1 MEPTKNILIKNTTLL
16 LTLMLCAMAM
26 AKGQITVTNA
36 TFPVAGD
43 SLLTSTD
50 QSVSTISIPK
60 NGLNQVWDLRKLNAG
75 TVDVV
80 YVKKASEGKAFAT
93 FPKAKLIEQRGG
105 LEYYINVT
113 NGVYEEIGFSG
124 ATPDL
129 FNINTATRINPSNI
143 LRRAPMNFLDLNNTQ
158 TATSIPFS
166 LAILPDS
173 LKSQFG
179 ALAGLA
185 DSIRIKFSASRTD
198 LVDGYGTLRLPMGD
212 FEALREKRITY
223 SQSDVEAFVRFT
235 KTWVNIS
242 QFIPT
247 GQLPGGISGFLGK
260 DTTTAYF
267 FFGSKTKEPLA
278 EVTVS
283 NTDITQAT
291 EVTYKNIRKPV
302 AVNEVASEN
311 ALNKPD
317 IKAMPNPA
325 IDIVNFELS
334 NLPQGNYTI
343 RIYNLLGS
351 VVWEEQHNVTGFKSV
366 RLDTNYLKKGTYLY
380 SLTDSRG
387 RMLATKKLIVL
398 KA

>member
-1 MEPTKNILIKNTTLL
+1 MRNLL
-16 LTLMLCAMAM
+16 LFFPMMFCALAMAN
-26 AKGQITVTNA
+26 GQITVINS
-36 TFPVAGD
+36 TFPTAGD

-50 QSVSTISIPK
+50 GTVSTITIPK
-60 NGLNQVWDLRKLNAG
+60 NGLNQVWDLRKLNASA
-75 TVDVV
+75 VDVV
-80 YVKKASEGKAFAT
+80 YVKRASEGKAFSI
-93 FPKAKLIEQRGG
+93 FPNAELMEQRGG

-113 NGVYEEIGFSG
+113 NGVYEEIGFAG
-124 ATPDL
+124 ATADL
-129 FNINTATRINPSNI
+129 FNINTATRISPSNI
-143 LRRAPMNFLDLNNTQ
+143 LRRAPLNFFDLNNTQ
-158 TATSIPFS
+158 SATSIPFS

-179 ALAGLA
+179 PLASLA
-185 DSIRIKFSASRTD
+185 DSIRIKFSATRTD
-198 LVDGYGTLRLPMGD
+198 LVDGYGTLRLPIGD
-212 FEALREKRITY
+212 FDALREKRITY
-223 SQSDVEAFVRFT
+223 SQSDVEAYVRFT

-247 GQLPGGISGFLGK
+247 GQLPGGIAGFLGK
-260 DTTTAYF
+260 DTTTTYH
-267 FFGSKTKEPLA
+267 FFGSKSKEPLA

-283 NTDITQAT
+283 NADITQAT
-291 EVTYKNIRKPV
+291 EVTYKNVRKAVP
-302 AVNEVASEN
+302 VNEVVSEN
-311 ALNKPD
+311 VVIKPD

-351 VVWEEQHNVTGFKSV
+351 VVWEEQHAVAGFKSV